1 MNRRLM
7 IRVGLACVSVCVLGW
22 KLPGML
28 DGAMSSIDQHKG
40 TMSLLTGAG
49 HSVALPGDAGA
60 ENGSANVT
68 VFGAA
73 KSLSPA
79 ERAKLL
85 EAAKK
90 RDPLAAAQAKIA
102 ARTPTVAR
110 PKQAEKAPPP
120 AAAPAMDPALL
131 SALRALGMDPESMD
145 LKTIDIDALLAQAR
159 GDTPKD

>member
-7 IRVGLACVSVCVLGW
+7 IRVGLGCVSVCVLGW

-28 DGAMSSIDQHKG
+28 DGALSSIDQHKG

-49 HSVALPGDAGA
+49 QSVAAPGA
-60 ENGSANVT
+60 GSASGAVT
-68 VFGAA
+68 VLGAA
-73 KSLSPA
+73 SSRSPA

-90 RDPLAAAQAKIA
+90 HDPLAAAQAKVA
-102 ARTPTVAR
+102 ARTPVAAK
-110 PKQAEKAPPP
+110 PQPAETAPPP
-120 AAAPAMDPALL
+120 TAAPAMDPAIL

-159 GDTPKD
+159 GDSPKD